1 MSPLLWF
8 ILVGLVAGW
17 RVGKLVKGGGFG
29 IPVDIVVGVIG
40 AVIGGFLFREI
51 GVSNGGGLLGNLIAS
66 TIGAVTFL
74 LLVRQQKRAL

>member
-8 ILVGLVAGW
+8 ILIGLVAGW
-17 RVGKLVKGGGFG
+17 LVGKLVKSDGFG
-29 IPVDIVVGVIG
+29 ILRDLVVGVIG

-51 GVSNGGGLLGNLIAS
+51 GVSHGSGLLGNLIAS

-74 LLVRQQKRAL
+74 LALRQLKRA

>member
-17 RVGKLVKGGGFG
+17 LVGQLVKGDGFG
-29 IPVDIVVGVIG
+29 ILGDIVVGVIG

-51 GVSNGGGLLGNLIAS
+51 GVSNGGGLFGNLIAS

-74 LLVRQQKRAL
+74 LVLRQLKRT